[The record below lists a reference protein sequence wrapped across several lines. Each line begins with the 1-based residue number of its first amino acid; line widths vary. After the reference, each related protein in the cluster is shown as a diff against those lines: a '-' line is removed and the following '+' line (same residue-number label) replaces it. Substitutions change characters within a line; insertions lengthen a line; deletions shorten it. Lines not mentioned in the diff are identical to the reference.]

1 MQIHQAVSTMMVV
14 KTTEKRCTCHMA
26 PDTHPEF
33 LWGVADPEA
42 IHNAIHNL
50 CLTLKTML

>member
-42 IHNAIHNL
+42 IHNAIYNL